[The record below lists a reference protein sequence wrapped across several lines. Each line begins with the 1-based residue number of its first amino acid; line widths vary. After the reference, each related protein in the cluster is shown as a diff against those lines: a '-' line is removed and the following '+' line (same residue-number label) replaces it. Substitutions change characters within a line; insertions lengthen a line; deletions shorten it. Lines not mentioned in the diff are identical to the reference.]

1 MYRHTSQPKRIVDFI
16 SNGRFDMSQRE
27 EFDIFSTEQIQLCTH
42 FFSIIQKTKSNAHE
56 ESVDDYSL
64 FLKDI
69 VVIME
74 RLRYFEYGL
83 TPLFTDSLYS
93 YLSFYGKSGNTFIY
107 ARMCADL
114 IREYITKNSD
124 EDNIV
129 EKCTSFVQLVID
141 LYHTE
146 NSMIPIAEM
155 VAHKKYPE
163 YEERANPYHDELG
176 RFCRPEDAVFISPW
190 ANNRVDNPQEPPPS
204 TLTDEQKKHYK
215 EALRCSDDVIAY
227 IRNKQEAEIYV
238 KAGLHEETVCGRKC
252 LIRDDIDYD
261 FQDSKGSTN
270 RERMKDGNAPYGLD
284 GKLIELHHIGQR
296 DNSPLA
302 ELSKS
307 EHTGKDSDKYL
318 HDKIG
323 ESMVDHSKFSAQKKN
338 HWIERSEE
346 E

>member
-1 MYRHTSQPKRIVDFI
+1 MYRYTSQPKRIVDFI

-74 RLRYFEYGL
+74 RLRYFEYAL
-83 TPLFTDSLYS
+83 PPVFADSLYS
-93 YLSFYGKSGNTFIY
+93 CLSFYGNSGNTFIY
-107 ARMCADL
+107 ARMCSDL
-114 IREYITKNSD
+114 IREYITKNSE
-124 EDNIV
+124 EDDMDA
-129 EKCTSFVQLVID
+129 KCNSFVQLVID
-141 LYHTE
+141 IYHTE
-146 NSMIPIAEM
+146 NSMIPITEII
-155 VAHKKYPE
+155 AHKKYPE

-238 KAGLHEETVCGRKC
+238 KARLHEETVCDRKC
-252 LIRDDIDYD
+252 LVRNIDFDYTI
-261 FQDSKGSTN
+261 SEGITN
-270 RERMKDGNAPYGLD
+270 RDMMHQGNAPYTSD
-284 GKLIELHHIGQR
+284 GEQIKLHHIGQR

-302 ELSKS
+302 ELSDS
-307 EHTGKDSDKYL
+307 EHTGKDSDKFL
-318 HDKIG
+318 HDKTA
-323 ESMVDHSKFSAQKKN
+323 ESLVDRDAFN
-338 HWIERSEE
+338 TVRRRHWTERSKEDK
-346 E
+346 